1 MLLPGL
7 PGEPVQVDVAGGE
20 TLGKSTRCGSC
31 FEGPGDSSGL
41 QTMLPLVTGC
51 LAAEERYARS
61 DVWRASEPLDFNCGA
76 VKLRSEPL
84 WSRAEDRMSVKTDAW

>member
-7 PGEPVQVDVAGGE
+7 PGDPIQVDIAGGE

-31 FEGPGDSSGL
+31 SEGPGDSSGL
-41 QTMLPLVTGC
+41 QTMLRLKTLGTGC

-61 DVWRASEPLDFNCGA
+61 NVWRASELLFGFQ
-76 VKLRSEPL
+76 LRCCQI
-84 WSRAEDRMSVKTDAW
+84 KI